1 MTSTVYRAPTTSIFF
16 PAADKMNG
24 MKSSVADKNSNERR
38 YVLGKKGFAAI
49 SAMEGLK
56 LHRES
61 AERLERNA
69 SLSLQ
74 ERRAETIRAF
84 VATRKRG

>member
-1 MTSTVYRAPTTSIFF
+1 MTK
-16 PAADKMNG
+16 AATE
-24 MKSSVADKNSNERR
+24 KSSTPKR
-38 YVLGKKGFAAI
+38 YVVGKKGFAAI
-49 SAMEGLK
+49 SAIEGLK

-69 SLSLQ
+69 SLTFE

-84 VATRKRG
+84 GALRKRG